1 MFEASQGLHGHWVLC
16 CAKCQVK
23 QAILFKM
30 SGQIFT
36 RYEAQ
41 ILHCIVFF
49 LLACIHKK
57 VHLSDMW
64 SIPIELHV
72 HSSMYLLYA

>member
-1 MFEASQGLHGHWVLC
+1 MFEARQGLHGHWVLC

-30 SGQIFT
+30 SGQILT

-49 LLACIHKK
+49 CFFFAC
-57 VHLSDMW
+57 
-64 SIPIELHV
+64 
-72 HSSMYLLYA
+72 MYT